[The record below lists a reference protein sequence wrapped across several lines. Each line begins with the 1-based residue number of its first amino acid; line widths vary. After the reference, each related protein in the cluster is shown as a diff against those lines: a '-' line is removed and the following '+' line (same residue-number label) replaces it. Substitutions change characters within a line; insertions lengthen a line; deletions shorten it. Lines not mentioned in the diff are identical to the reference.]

1 MVAQRGRLTRQPV
14 SAPKEVSM
22 KLTARAM
29 LALLIAAGLVGV
41 AWWQPAAAQERV
53 IKIAGVGAMSGVVRT
68 FGVNA
73 KATLDMAVD
82 EVNSAGGIKLK
93 DGSRAKIVTT
103 YVDERCNA
111 EEGIS
116 VIRKLASEDWLVS
129 IGPTCSNVAEPLFG
143 ILQRK
148 VGDAGDSGLQFPIF
162 TDTAIKPGLAKISEW
177 AFRNVPH
184 EPTMYNHLF
193 KWLKEKNPDAKTVM
207 IGVESDFAHSNAN
220 AGIMEAA
227 AKAAGF
233 EVLGQEKWLLNDT
246 EFSTQVGKF
255 RRAKPDIIG
264 IAAHPFT
271 TCGALREMKRQGVK
285 PKLLV
290 GLTSSATLETM
301 VGCGPEAEG
310 LIIPTGFAPVTPE
323 AKRVAKVV
331 AERYKGNVDLH
342 SASVYENIQV
352 LKQVVEAS
360 GVEGKPATVAQ
371 DRRRVRDG
379 LAQVKEFN
387 GLLGKVQRTEDRESV
402 KPYVFAIAKT
412 SDWAL
417 LFDPR

>member
-1 MVAQRGRLTRQPV
+1 MKRSLRLAFFAFLVATT
-14 SAPKEVSM
+14 S
-22 KLTARAM
+22 
-29 LALLIAAGLVGV
+29 AGLG
-41 AWWQPAAAQERV
+41 WGRAAAQDRV

-82 EVNSAGGIKLK
+82 EINAAGGMKLK
-93 DGSRAKIVTT
+93 DGSRAKVVTT

-148 VGDAGDSGLQFPIF
+148 AGDAGDSGLQFPIF

-177 AFRNVPH
+177 SFRNVPH

-193 KWLKEKNPDAKTVM
+193 KWLKEKHPDAKTVM

-246 EFSTQVGKF
+246 EFSTQAGKM

-271 TCGALREMKRQGVK
+271 TCGVLREMRRQGVK

-342 SASVYENIQV
+342 SAAVYENIQV
-352 LKQVVEAS
+352 LKAVIETS
-360 GVEGKPATVAQ
+360 GVEGKPTTVQQ
-371 DRRRVRDG
+371 DRRRIRDG
-379 LAQVKEFN
+379 LAQVKEFQ
-387 GLLGKVQRTEDRESV
+387 GLLGKVQRTDDRESS
-402 KPYVFAIAKT
+402 KPYVFAQAKN
-412 SDWAL
+412 SDWAV

>member
-1 MVAQRGRLTRQPV
+1 
-14 SAPKEVSM
+14 M
-22 KLTARAM
+22 KFTARAT
-29 LALLIAAGLVGV
+29 LVLLIAAGLVGV

-255 RRAKPDIIG
+255 RRARPDIIG

-352 LKQVVEAS
+352 LKQVVETS
-360 GVEGKPATVAQ
+360 GIEGKPTTVAQ

>member
-1 MVAQRGRLTRQPV
+1 MKHSVRVALTTLLVLP
-14 SAPKEVSM
+14 
-22 KLTARAM
+22 LC
-29 LALLIAAGLVGV
+29 LALA
-41 AWWQPAAAQERV
+41 WQPAGAQDRV
-53 IKIAGVGAMSGVVRT
+53 IKVAGVGAMSGVVRT

-73 KATLDMAVD
+73 KATLDMATD
-82 EVNSAGGIKLK
+82 EINAAGGIKLK

-148 VGDAGDSGLQFPIF
+148 VGDASDSGLQFPIF

-177 AFRNVPH
+177 SFRNVPS

-255 RRAKPDIIG
+255 RRAKPDVIG

-271 TCGALREMKRQGVK
+271 TCGVLREMKRQGVK

-323 AKRVAKVV
+323 AKRVAKIV

-342 SASVYENIQV
+342 SAAVYENIQV
-352 LKQVVEAS
+352 LKMVVEIS
-360 GVEGKPATVAQ
+360 GVEGKPTTVAS
-371 DRRRVRDG
+371 DRRKLRDG
-379 LAQVKEFN
+379 LAQLKEFQ
-387 GLLGKVQRTEDRESV
+387 GLLGKVERTPDRESI
-402 KPYVFAIAKT
+402 KPYVFAVAKS
-412 SDWAL
+412 SDWAVL
-417 LFDPR
+417 YDPR